1 MGNVFEVK
9 GEMSAKQQKRD
20 IAEKSKIKGEF
31 TQKKAAKLKTSSERL
46 QDVFKH
52 TVFCENVNN

>member
-1 MGNVFEVK
+1 MKLYMGNIFEVK

-31 TQKKAAKLKTSSERL
+31 TQNLNFQTREI
-46 QDVFKH
+46 
-52 TVFCENVNN
+52 